1 MKYYLSL
8 CLLCIL
14 CCKVRSQQD
23 TLRINQLQV
32 IGSHNSY
39 KKEIEPKLYDFLEE
53 KDTTNS
59 MQSLQYTHIPIL
71 EQLDMGLRNLEIDVY
86 ADSKGGTYANPKGL
100 VLVQADEAFD
110 PNAVMETPGFK
121 ILHVIDI
128 DFRTHY
134 YTLDACLKD
143 LKLWSEAHPNHE
155 PIFITLEAKDGK
167 VNMFGTQPEAFTT
180 SLFTELD
187 NALTSGLGTDKLITP
202 DHVRGEY
209 ETLEQAVLNNNWPKL
224 KEARGKFL
232 FLLDDSGRKRD
243 LYIAGH
249 PSLNNRVMFANAN
262 PGTPEAAT
270 LFRNNPE
277 DKSIKSL
284 VSKGYII
291 RTRADAGTKEARSND
306 YSHFEMAKESGAQ
319 IITTD
324 YYLPST
330 LFKSNYHISFK
341 NGIYVR
347 KNPVTAK

>member
-14 CCKVRSQQD
+14 CLKVRSQHD
-23 TLRINQLQV
+23 ALRINQLQV

-39 KKEIEPKLYDFLEE
+39 KKEIEPKLYRFLEK

-59 MQSLQYTHIPIL
+59 IQSLQYTHIPIL

-100 VLVQADEAFD
+100 SLAQPDEAFD
-110 PNAVMETPGFK
+110 PNKVMQKPGFK

-143 LKLWSEAHPNHE
+143 IKLWSEAHPNHE
-155 PIFITLEAKDGK
+155 PIFVTLEAKDGK
-167 VNMFGTQPEAFTT
+167 ANMFGTQPEEFTT
-180 SLFTELD
+180 SLFAELD
-187 NALTSGLGTDKLITP
+187 NALKSGLGSDKLITP
-202 DHVRGEY
+202 DKVKGKY
-209 ETLEQAVLNNNWPKL
+209 ETLEQAVLNNNWPTL
-224 KEARGKFL
+224 KDARGKFL
-232 FLLDDSGRKRD
+232 FILDDSGRKRD
-243 LYIAGH
+243 LYIKGH
-249 PSLNNRVMFANAN
+249 PSLNNRAMFANAN

-277 DKSIKSL
+277 DKSIKDL

-306 YSHFEMAKESGAQ
+306 YSHFNMAKDSGAQ

-330 LFKSNYHISFK
+330 LFKSDYHISFE
-341 NGIYVR
+341 NGTYVR
-347 KNPVTAK
+347 KNPVTKK